1 MWLFPIF
8 FKSRERGKREPLFS
22 KKKALS
28 LSLSLIYTYTISTQ
42 KMRKSRAVIAV
53 PKKKTVS
60 FAVVGREGHSH
71 HHRHHRTPFGEVTNK
86 KNGSAL
92 TRRCDDDDDD
102 DDGEYDDDHEEPDSP
117 MTVRRKWNKE
127 HGLCDENKKKTSTMK
142 HSFASPSNNNNARFK
157 ATAMDK
163 VLILQRRVE
172 SLEVRV

>member
-1 MWLFPIF
+1 
-8 FKSRERGKREPLFS
+8 
-22 KKKALS
+22 
-28 LSLSLIYTYTISTQ
+28 
-42 KMRKSRAVIAV
+42 MRKSRAVIAV

-60 FAVVGREGHSH
+60 FAVAGREGHNNH
-71 HHRHHRTPFGEVTNK
+71 HFRTPFGEVTNK

-92 TRRCDDDDDD
+92 TRRCDDDDDGKCD
-102 DDGEYDDDHEEPDSP
+102 DDEEPDSP

>member
-1 MWLFPIF
+1 
-8 FKSRERGKREPLFS
+8 
-22 KKKALS
+22 
-28 LSLSLIYTYTISTQ
+28 
-42 KMRKSRAVIAV
+42 MRKSRAVIAV

-60 FAVVGREGHSH
+60 FAVAGREGHNN
-71 HHRHHRTPFGEVTNK
+71 HRTPFGEVTNK

-92 TRRCDDDDDD
+92 TRGRCDDDDDGECD
-102 DDGEYDDDHEEPDSP
+102 DDENEEPDSP

-127 HGLCDENKKKTSTMK
+127 HGLCDENKKKTSTMR
-142 HSFASPSNNNNARFK
+142 HSFASPSNNINARFK

>member
-1 MWLFPIF
+1 MALFHYF
-8 FKSRERGKREPLFS
+8 SNFKKGEKSHILL
-22 KKKALS
+22 KKKSALS
-28 LSLSLIYTYTISTQ
+28 LHTHTHIAIQ

-60 FAVVGREGHSH
+60 FAVAGREGHNNH
-71 HHRHHRTPFGEVTNK
+71 HFRTPFGEVTNK

-92 TRRCDDDDDD
+92 TRRCDDDDDGKCD
-102 DDGEYDDDHEEPDSP
+102 DDEEPDSP

>member
-1 MWLFPIF
+1 MCGF
-8 FKSRERGKREPLFS
+8 FQFLVRFQEKRGKRESLFT
-22 KKKALS
+22 LS
-28 LSLSLIYTYTISTQ
+28 LSLSDIYTHISIQ

-60 FAVVGREGHSH
+60 FAVAGREGHNN
-71 HHRHHRTPFGEVTNK
+71 HRTPFGEVTNK
-86 KNGSAL
+86 KNDGE
-92 TRRCDDDDDD
+92 CDDD
-102 DDGEYDDDHEEPDSP
+102 ENEEPDSP

-127 HGLCDENKKKTSTMK
+127 HGLCDENKKKTSTMR
-142 HSFASPSNNNNARFK
+142 HSFASPSNNINARFK

>member
-1 MWLFPIF
+1 
-8 FKSRERGKREPLFS
+8 
-22 KKKALS
+22 
-28 LSLSLIYTYTISTQ
+28 
-42 KMRKSRAVIAV
+42 MRKSRAVIAV

-60 FAVVGREGHSH
+60 FAVAGREGHN
-71 HHRHHRTPFGEVTNK
+71 HHRTPFGEVTNK

-92 TRRCDDDDDD
+92 TRRCDDDDDGKCD
-102 DDGEYDDDHEEPDSP
+102 DDEEPDSP

-127 HGLCDENKKKTSTMK
+127 HGLCDENRKKTSTTK

>member
-1 MWLFPIF
+1 MCGF
-8 FKSRERGKREPLFS
+8 FQFLVRFQEKRGKRESLFT
-22 KKKALS
+22 LS
-28 LSLSLIYTYTISTQ
+28 LSLSDIHTHISIQ

-71 HHRHHRTPFGEVTNK
+71 HHHRHRTPFGEVTNK
-86 KNGSAL
+86 KNDGE
-92 TRRCDDDDDD
+92 CDDD
-102 DDGEYDDDHEEPDSP
+102 ENEEPDSP

-127 HGLCDENKKKTSTMK
+127 HGLCDENKKKTSTMR
-142 HSFASPSNNNNARFK
+142 HSFASPSNNINARFK

>member
-1 MWLFPIF
+1 
-8 FKSRERGKREPLFS
+8 
-22 KKKALS
+22 
-28 LSLSLIYTYTISTQ
+28 
-42 KMRKSRAVIAV
+42 MRKSRAVIAV

-60 FAVVGREGHSH
+60 FAVAGREGHN
-71 HHRHHRTPFGEVTNK
+71 HHRTPFGEVTNK

-92 TRRCDDDDDD
+92 TRGRRDDDD
-102 DDGEYDDDHEEPDSP
+102 DDGEYDDEEPDSP

>member
-1 MWLFPIF
+1 MCGF
-8 FKSRERGKREPLFS
+8 FQFLVRFQEKRGKRESLFT
-22 KKKALS
+22 LS
-28 LSLSLIYTYTISTQ
+28 LSLSDIHTHISIQ

-71 HHRHHRTPFGEVTNK
+71 HHRHRTPFGEVTNK
-86 KNGSAL
+86 KNDGE
-92 TRRCDDDDDD
+92 CDDD
-102 DDGEYDDDHEEPDSP
+102 ENEEPDAP

-142 HSFASPSNNNNARFK
+142 HSFASPSNNINARFK